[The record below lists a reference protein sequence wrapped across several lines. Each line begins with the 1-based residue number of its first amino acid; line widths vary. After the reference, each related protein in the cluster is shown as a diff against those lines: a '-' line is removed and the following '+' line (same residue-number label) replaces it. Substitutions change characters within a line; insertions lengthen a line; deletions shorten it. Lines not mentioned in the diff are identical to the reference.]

1 MNLEEYESATA
12 AACLN
17 PTVDYPANHF
27 AFRHV
32 FAALPEA
39 LPEATGLS
47 LVEIGVGMGR
57 AIPLFTGNGLTF
69 AGFDRDAA
77 CVESSKKELLEAGQD
92 PDRIILADL
101 EDPASYANLPGAGS
115 FDVII
120 AMGVLPHVSSVRQ
133 AILNAVS
140 LVRPGG
146 HVFFEFR
153 NALFSLVTFNRYS
166 EEFIIERLLGDA
178 SPEVREAVDAQLRKR
193 LNLEI
198 PSGVIHPEAFHVPF
212 ESVEIARELGL
223 KDPRIIPFHFHAG
236 MPAIERDVAQ
246 SYRLDSVALE
256 DDASGWKGLFLAS
269 AYLLHAQ
276 RPE

>member
-69 AGFDRDAA
+69 AGFDRDAV

-115 FDVII
+115 FDVLI

-166 EEFIIERLLGDA
+166 EEFISERLLGDA

-236 MPAIERDVAQ
+236 MPAIERYVAQ

>member
-1 MNLEEYESATA
+1 MNLDEYESAVA

-17 PTVDYPANHF
+17 PALDYPANHF

-32 FAALPEA
+32 FAALPDPA
-39 LPEATGLS
+39 GLS
-47 LVEIGVGMGR
+47 LVEVGVGMGR

-69 AGFDRDAA
+69 AGFDRDAT

-92 PDRIILADL
+92 PDRILHADL
-101 EDPASYANLPGAGS
+101 EDPQSYAALPGAGE
-115 FDVII
+115 FDVLI
-120 AMGVLPHVSSVRQ
+120 AMGVLPHVTSVRRGL
-133 AILNAVS
+133 LNAMT

-146 HVFFEFR
+146 HLFIEFR
-153 NALFSLVTFNRYS
+153 NALFSLVTFNRYT
-166 EEFIIERLLGDA
+166 EEFISERLLGNA
-178 SPEVREAVDAQLRKR
+178 STEVGEAVTAQLQQR

-198 PSGVIHPEAFHVPF
+198 PSGAIHPEAFHVPF
-212 ESVEIARELGL
+212 EVAEIAGELGL

-236 MPAIERDVAQ
+236 MPAIEREVPQA
-246 SYRLDSVALE
+246 YRLDSVALE

-269 AYLLHAQ
+269 AFLLHAQ

>member
-1 MNLEEYESATA
+1 MNLDEYENATA

-17 PTVDYPANHF
+17 PTLDYPANHF

-32 FAALPEA
+32 FAALPDPA
-39 LPEATGLS
+39 GLS
-47 LVEIGVGMGR
+47 MVEVGVGMGR
-57 AIPLFTGNGLTF
+57 AIPLFAENGLTF

-101 EDPASYANLPGAGS
+101 EDPASYADLPGAGS
-115 FDVII
+115 FDVLI

-133 AILNAVS
+133 GIINALS

-146 HVFFEFR
+146 HAFFEFR
-153 NALFSLVTFNRYS
+153 NALCSLVTFNRYT
-166 EEFIIERLLGDA
+166 EEFISERLLGDA
-178 SPEVREAVDAQLRKR
+178 SPEVREAVGAQLRQR

-198 PSGVIHPEAFHVPF
+198 PGGVIHPEAFHVPF
-212 ESVEIARELGL
+212 EVAEIAGELGL

-236 MPAIERDVAQ
+236 MPAIEREVAQ

-256 DDASGWKGLFLAS
+256 DDASGWRGLFLAS

>member
-1 MNLEEYESATA
+1 MNLDEYESAVA

-17 PTVDYPANHF
+17 PALDYPANHF

-32 FAALPEA
+32 FAALPDPA
-39 LPEATGLS
+39 GLS
-47 LVEIGVGMGR
+47 LVEVGVGMGR
-57 AIPLFTGNGLTF
+57 AIALFTGNGLTF

-92 PDRIILADL
+92 PDRIIVADL
-101 EDPASYANLPGAGS
+101 EDPASYAELPGAGS
-115 FDVII
+115 FDVLI

-133 AILNAVS
+133 GIMNALS

-153 NALFSLVTFNRYS
+153 NALFSLVTFNRYT
-166 EEFIIERLLGDA
+166 EEFISERLLANA
-178 SPEVREAVDAQLRKR
+178 STEVGEAVTAQLQQR
-193 LNLEI
+193 LNLGI

-212 ESVEIARELGL
+212 EVAEIAGELGL
-223 KDPRIIPFHFHAG
+223 KNPRIIPFHFHAG
-236 MPAIERDVAQ
+236 MPAIEREVPQ
-246 SYRLDSVALE
+246 PYRLDSVALE

-269 AYLLHAQ
+269 AFLLHAQ

>member
-1 MNLEEYESATA
+1 MNFEEYESATA

-32 FAALPEA
+32 FAALPEPA
-39 LPEATGLS
+39 GLS

-101 EDPASYANLPGAGS
+101 EDPASYAEFPGAGS
-115 FDVII
+115 FDVLI
-120 AMGVLPHVSSVRQ
+120 AMGVLPHVASVRQ

-153 NALFSLVTFNRYS
+153 NALFSLVTFNRYT
-166 EEFIIERLLGDA
+166 EEFI
-178 SPEVREAVDAQLRKR
+178 S
-193 LNLEI
+193 
-198 PSGVIHPEAFHVPF
+198 
-212 ESVEIARELGL
+212 
-223 KDPRIIPFHFHAG
+223 
-236 MPAIERDVAQ
+236 
-246 SYRLDSVALE
+246 
-256 DDASGWKGLFLAS
+256 
-269 AYLLHAQ
+269 
-276 RPE
+276 